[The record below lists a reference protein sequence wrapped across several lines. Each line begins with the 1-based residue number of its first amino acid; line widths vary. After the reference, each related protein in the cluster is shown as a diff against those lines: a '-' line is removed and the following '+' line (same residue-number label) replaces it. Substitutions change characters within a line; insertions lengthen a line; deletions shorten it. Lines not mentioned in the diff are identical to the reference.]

1 MRFADIRS
9 QFITKLRW
17 GTMLVRSPL
26 TFARY
31 RGSIFLRRRVGDAE
45 IPGTGSDRKNRKKNK
60 TTRVQERLGRFG
72 ASFGQRFKGSEEEQ
86 TTLAYRDRPPE
97 YRRRPQDLAFET
109 DRRIRP
115 TSSDTLVIEPSTEE
129 IPALV
134 PSNEIRGR
142 NGRYRCIKEAIVVEE
157 KYRIYPG
164 VHTSTNKPVVI
175 KEYLLPEIKYNR
187 QERRICKK
195 RFASIVDID
204 LKSIG
209 GQDFRV
215 VFPLET
221 ISPPREKRC
230 YLVTESIDENITL
243 KQYLEKEGALSPKQV
258 VKLLDQVL
266 QTLWFIH
273 TNRLRLSSSEVQNGI
288 AHGNLSLN
296 SILVD
301 VEEPQSED
309 DEPQLMVYLSDLAL
323 WEHIFVP
330 PNAPVPE
337 TSPLQDLKD
346 LGSVSA
352 SLLIGKTETDDK
364 NWFLAS
370 EDEEDNWLAKDEVL
384 GRFILR
390 LLGISSKFESAL
402 VARQE
407 LLQLER
413 EGAFDYQQELQPPV
427 ESEPNEGNRNNRRK
441 LKIAAITALVLFL
454 IGWAFVFLN
463 GRISRTTADESVP
476 CCIAK
481 VKPPEG
487 NYDYAAENGIWSYVL
502 EKSGFT
508 SQSKNLR
515 EELEA
520 RQPILE
526 DYNYE
531 GADDS
536 IFAKLNIGSIDFA
549 LGYWHDDLPDDL
561 EQEVVAFHGLATF
574 VAFSDDFRPES
585 IPRDLRGKISI
596 KDLRT
601 LYTKGADDWRL
612 PRKLRDWE
620 VKLYV
625 PFEREAIAL
634 LKDLLFPDG
643 ESSAAERR
651 QFDKTTEEILA
662 RQYKEI
668 PAPKNYSP
676 TTRSVVA
683 NVFLDYENN
692 KTIGIGFGYFNSV
705 FGQCAVY
712 PLAIAQGR
720 RAIQPYATSEGEPIT
735 PRIDL
740 CNDKGGYILDASE
753 FNSQK
758 YPLSQKLVVIYPE
771 DEKRSQAG
779 RKFAK
784 LLKTKESQYFLEE
797 AGIVPLQN

>member
-1 MRFADIRS
+1 MKISQIVNGFRRSLIRVTRL
-9 QFITKLRW
+9 QTNPFYYIRYWLR
-17 GTMLVRSPL
+17 SH
-26 TFARY
+26 Y
-31 RGSIFLRRRVGDAE
+31 RRRLMSAD
-45 IPGTGSDRKNRKKNK
+45 IPGTESRNRKRSDRN
-60 TTRVQERLGRFG
+60 RVQERLERFG
-72 ASFGQRFKGSEEEQ
+72 ASFNRRFQGSEEEQ
-86 TTLAYRDRPPE
+86 STALAYRDSRSA

-109 DRRIRP
+109 NRRIRP
-115 TSSDTLVIEPSTEE
+115 TFSDIVVLEPSTEE

-134 PSNEIRGR
+134 ATNEIRGR
-142 NGRYRCIKEAIVVEE
+142 NGRYKCVKTVAAEK
-157 KYRIYPG
+157 KYRIYYG
-164 VHTSTNKPVVI
+164 VHSSTNKPVVI

-187 QERRICKK
+187 EERRICKR

-230 YLVTESIDENITL
+230 YLVTESIDDNITL
-243 KQYLEKEGALSPKQV
+243 KQYLEKEGALIPKQV

-273 TNRLRLSSSEVQNGI
+273 TNRLRLSSSEIQNGI

-296 SILVD
+296 SVLVD
-301 VEEPQSED
+301 VKEPQSED
-309 DEPQLMVYLSDLAL
+309 DEPELLVYLTDLAL
-323 WEHIFVP
+323 WEHIFIP
-330 PNAPVPE
+330 PNSPVPAI
-337 TSPLQDLKD
+337 SPLQDLKD
-346 LGSVSA
+346 LGSISA

-413 EGAFDYQQELQPPV
+413 EGAFDYQQELQSLTD
-427 ESEPNEGNRNNRRK
+427 ESEPNEGNPNNRRK
-441 LKIAAITALVLFL
+441 LKIIALTALVLFL
-454 IGWAFVFLN
+454 IGWAFVFFN
-463 GRISRTTADESVP
+463 DRSTMTNADESVP

-487 NYDYAAENGIWSYVL
+487 EYDYAAENGIWSYVL

-508 SQSKNLR
+508 SKNKNLR
-515 EELEA
+515 EELEI

-531 GADDS
+531 GVS
-536 IFAKLNIGSIDFA
+536 EHTFAKLNIGSLDFA
-549 LGYWHDDLPDDL
+549 LGYWQDDLPDDL
-561 EQEVVAFHGLATF
+561 EQEVVAFHGLAVF
-574 VAFSDDFRPES
+574 VAFSDNYRAKS
-585 IPRDLRGKISI
+585 IPRDLKGKISI

-601 LYTKGADDWRL
+601 LYTRGADDWRL
-612 PRKLRDWE
+612 PRKLRDWD

-625 PFEREAIAL
+625 PFEKEAIAL
-634 LKDLLFPDG
+634 FKHLLFPDE
-643 ESSAAERR
+643 ESAVERR
-651 QFDKTTEEILA
+651 QFDSLTEEILA

-676 TTRSVVA
+676 TTRSVVE

-692 KTIGIGFGYFNSV
+692 NTVGIGFGYFNSV

-712 PLAIAQGR
+712 PLAVAQR
-720 RAIQPYATSEGEPIT
+720 HRPIQPYATSEGKPIT
-735 PRIDL
+735 PKIDL

-758 YPLSQKLVVIYPE
+758 YPLSQKLVVIYPKE
-771 DEKRSQAG
+771 GKGSQAG
-779 RKFAK
+779 RQFAK
-784 LLKTKESQYFLEE
+784 LLKTKESQYLLEE
-797 AGIVPLQN
+797 AGIVPLQIQN